1 MTLKRQE
8 LLGIKVEGEKKK
20 SIKLNALKSITD
32 MQFDGPSNLKIRS

>member
-1 MTLKRQE
+1 MTLKRQ
-8 LLGIKVEGEKKK
+8 GNIIKVEGEKKK